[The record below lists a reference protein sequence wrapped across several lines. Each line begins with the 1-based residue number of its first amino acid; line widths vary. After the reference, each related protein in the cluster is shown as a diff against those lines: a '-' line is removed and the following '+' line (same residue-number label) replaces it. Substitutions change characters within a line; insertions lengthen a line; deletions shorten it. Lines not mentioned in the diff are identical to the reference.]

1 MNTDREKIFT
11 WEAAFMPKTG
21 VNNTRLKQQNRGLIL
36 QLIATGE
43 CSSRIELA
51 QQTGLSKMTVTYIVN
66 EFLEQGVLE
75 EREKMQ
81 VDGKGRN
88 PIQLCISHRA
98 PKLIGV
104 HIHRERCSVF
114 LCDMHLQVLKK
125 LEYQMNE
132 NVAEEFFPHIF
143 RSIDEILDTF
153 PEEKIFGIG
162 IGSMGPVDTL
172 YGEILT
178 PIDFYGL
185 HDLEVKRKIQTRY
198 HLPTYFDGECNCAAI
213 AEKYYGSGSD
223 CDDFLYVGLG
233 NGVGVGVI
241 VNGELYKNGTGM
253 ICELGHTS
261 IDWNGIPCDC
271 GNRGCLEKYISSDII
286 ERRLTEATGD
296 VKTFAAFCSEM
307 EDALVKKEKGMEWT
321 EREKK
326 MDVIFSDMTE
336 KLACGLISFCNSFNP
351 QRVIIGHEGWW
362 IPDYYLLQAEEILNC
377 RQIFRKYRKIPIVK
391 AFFGTESTRIGCT
404 GALLTAIFNGE
415 LI

>member
-1 MNTDREKIFT
+1 
-11 WEAAFMPKTG
+11 MPKTG

-253 ICELGHTS
+253 I
-261 IDWNGIPCDC
+261 
-271 GNRGCLEKYISSDII
+271 
-286 ERRLTEATGD
+286 
-296 VKTFAAFCSEM
+296 
-307 EDALVKKEKGMEWT
+307 
-321 EREKK
+321 
-326 MDVIFSDMTE
+326 
-336 KLACGLISFCNSFNP
+336 
-351 QRVIIGHEGWW
+351 
-362 IPDYYLLQAEEILNC
+362 
-377 RQIFRKYRKIPIVK
+377 
-391 AFFGTESTRIGCT
+391 
-404 GALLTAIFNGE
+404 
-415 LI
+415 